1 MSPERGPEFR
11 LAVPADAVTL
21 IPFMREYYE
30 YDGHAWHEERAR
42 EALLGLLKDP
52 QYGYA
57 WLILDAN
64 TPVGYVVLT
73 FGYSLEFLGRDA
85 FIDEL
90 FLVPAYRGRGW
101 GKKTLEFLE
110 KQAHANGVRAIHLEV
125 VRGNEAAG
133 ALYRKCGYIDHDHR
147 LMTKRLPR

>member
-1 MSPERGPEFR
+1 MSPELGPEFR

-30 YDGHAWHEERAR
+30 YDGHAWHEDHAR
-42 EALLGLLKDP
+42 EALLGLLNDP
-52 QYGYA
+52 QYGFA

-73 FGYSLEFLGRDA
+73 FGYSLEFLGRA

-90 FLVPAYRGRGW
+90 FLLPAYRGRGW
-101 GKKTLEFLE
+101 GTKTLEFLE
-110 KQAHANGVRAIHLEV
+110 GQARANQQLARSIASVATSITTT
-125 VRGNEAAG
+125 A
-133 ALYRKCGYIDHDHR
+133 
-147 LMTKRLPR
+147 